1 MIPSLVARELK
12 ASIVEYL
19 ATTFALSDD
28 EAYQAL
34 TDFLLGEDDGIF
46 RGPYLRVR
54 LPFVDA
60 PAGADFGVSWT
71 PAGFQPYT
79 HQLVAWQRLA
89 GRGRVPKSTLVTT
102 GTGSGEIRGVSGAG
116 YRPCDLGP

>member
-28 EAYQAL
+28 EAYEAL
-34 TDFLLGEDDGIF
+34 TDFLLDERDGIF

-60 PAGADFGVSWT
+60 PAAAELGVAWA
-71 PAGFQPYT
+71 PAGFQPYA
-79 HQLVAWQRLA
+79 HQLAAWQRLTGV
-89 GRGRVPKSTLVTT
+89 GRH
-102 GTGSGEIRGVSGAG
+102 GVW
-116 YRPCDLGP
+116 R

>member
-34 TDFLLGEDDGIF
+34 TKFLLDEDDGIF

-60 PAGADFGVSWT
+60 PADADFGVSWT

-89 GRGRVPKSTLVTT
+89 GRGRVPKPTLVTT
-102 GTGSGEIRGVSGAG
+102 GTGSGKSEAFLVPAIDHAIWA
-116 YRPCDLGP
+116 L